1 MRSAGDAWEEIKMAM
16 NLELLNAQ
24 HHAGLRLSDLPS
36 GGPHFVQVV
45 ASEFVAAAAVCP
57 IFLTKNAETGRFYA
71 GAMFGFEPGE
81 NLLRHGGAGRP
92 LFTPLDLERT
102 GFFIT
107 SDDGAVAIDPAHPR
121 FTAPQG
127 APLFEGDGQP
137 SPALRRI
144 QHVLAQLNV
153 GVPETDAFIQALI
166 EARLVEPV
174 DVDLSFD
181 DGRTLNLTGL
191 YTVSLDALGELDDA
205 AVLGLFRRGYLQL
218 IYAMNGSLKQVSSL
232 AKLRNDKIAA

>member
-1 MRSAGDAWEEIKMAM
+1 MVATD
-16 NLELLNAQ
+16 LELLSSQ
-24 HHAGLRLSDLPS
+24 HHAGLRLSDLPP

-81 NLLRHGGAGRP
+81 NLLRDDGASRQ

-107 SDDGAVAIDPAHPR
+107 SDGAIAVDPAHPR
-121 FTAPQG
+121 FAGQHG
-127 APLFEGDGQP
+127 APLFEADGQP
-137 SPALRRI
+137 NPTLRRI
-144 QHVLAQLNV
+144 QHALAQLNV
-153 GVPETDAFIQALI
+153 GVPATDAFIQTLV

-181 DGRTLNLTGL
+181 DGRTLSLTGL

-205 AVLGLFRRGYLQL
+205 TVLDLFRRGYLQL
-218 IYAMNGSLKQVSSL
+218 IYAMSGSLRQVSSL
-232 AKLRNDKIAA
+232 AKLRNDKIAG

>member
-191 YTVSLDALGELDDA
+191 YTVSLDALSELDDA

>member
-1 MRSAGDAWEEIKMAM
+1 VATD
-16 NLELLNAQ
+16 LELLNAQ
-24 HHAGLRLSDLPS
+24 RHAGLRLGGLPD

-57 IFLTKNAETGRFYA
+57 IFLTKNAETGKFYA

-81 NLLRHGGAGRP
+81 YLLGGERAGRP
-92 LFTPLDLERT
+92 LFTPLDLERA
-102 GFFIT
+102 GFFIAP
-107 SDDGAVAIDPAHPR
+107 DGAVAIDPAHPR
-121 FTAPQG
+121 FAARQG
-127 APLFEGDGQP
+127 APAFEVDGQP

-153 GVPETDAFIQALI
+153 GVPATDGFIQALI

-181 DGRTLNLTGL
+181 DGRSLSLAGL

-205 AVLGLFRRGYLQL
+205 AVLDLFRRGCLQL
-218 IYAMNGSLKQVSSL
+218 IYAMAGSLRQVSSL
-232 AKLRNDKIAA
+232 AKLRNDKIAG